1 MIVLEHSRLTVLHP
15 CHLSLGARMLDFAGW
30 QMPVQYRGILE
41 EHAACREGAA
51 AFDISHMGEIEIR
64 GADVRASLDR
74 VLSNDISKAPDG
86 AARYGFIL
94 NDEGGIIDDVIA
106 LVVGPS
112 RAIVVVNAANTERD
126 LRWIG
131 DHVPPGS
138 EVIDRSD
145 ALAKID
151 VQGPGSRDV
160 TSRVV
165 DQDLSGLAYFR
176 LVETSWMGE
185 PLLLSRTGY
194 TGELGYELFV
204 GTGRAVDLWK
214 AILEAGAVPAGLG
227 ARDTL
232 RLEAGLPLYGHELND
247 DTSPAEAGCMKYVG
261 MEKPADFP
269 GREALRAA
277 GAPSRRLVG
286 LEMLER
292 GVPREGYA
300 VEVGSARVGTVTSGT
315 VSPALGKGIAMAY
328 VASDAAE
335 AGRRLDVIIR
345 GRPVPCAVVEV
356 PFYRNAL
363 ARR

>member
-1 MIVLEHSRLTVLHP
+1 
-15 CHLSLGARMLDFAGW
+15 MLDFAGW

-232 RLEAGLPLYGHELND
+232 RLEAGLPLFGHELND

-261 MEKPADFP
+261 MEKPAD
-269 GREALRAA
+269 
-277 GAPSRRLVG
+277 
-286 LEMLER
+286 
-292 GVPREGYA
+292 A